1 MDHVTA
7 PQVKLNEREKEIA
20 RKLVESMRTKWKPE
34 SYRDEYEKALKDL
47 IHRKLS
53 GKKIQAPKEKKSNR
67 PSNVIDLV
75 EILQKSLRQK
85 GTDSG
90 TETKSARSSR
100 TASRTVK
107 ATAHHKRRKAA

>member
-7 PQVKLNEREKEIA
+7 PQGKINDREKEIA

-47 IHRKLS
+47 IRRKLS
-53 GKKIQAPKEKKSNR
+53 GKKIEAPKEKKSDR

-85 GTDSG
+85 GGDSSSG
-90 TETKSARSSR
+90 TKASRSSR
-100 TASRTVK
+100 AVQRHTKSV
-107 ATAHHKRRKAA
+107 AHSKRRKAA